1 MSCGISGAGAGAAAW
16 GAGAAGA
23 GAAAVGAFGAAGFG
37 AAGLAGGC
45 AGAAGAGGCCAN
57 AALKQPAE
65 SIVTASAATAALR
78 TLFGRA
84 HTIAYVIRNP
94 HLWPPHG
101 VCI

>member
-23 GAAAVGAFGAAGFG
+23 GAAAVGALGAAGFG
-37 AAGLAGGC
+37 AGLAGGF

-57 AALKQPAE
+57 AALKNPAE
-65 SIVTASAATAALR
+65 SIVAASAATAALR

-101 VCI
+101 VCV